1 MIQNYFSSLDKYG
14 AEIGEAKKI
23 DESKVSSKKLK
34 MIAPVNDAVA
44 VHVPER

>member
-23 DESKVSSKKLK
+23 DESKVNSNNWK
-34 MIAPVNDAVA
+34 MNAPVNDAVA